1 MNPIISPSMS
11 QIGPGVIT
19 NFPNQTLPT
28 VQDKPFQIIQDRK
41 CPSLKKSIEILKQS
55 PFTVFSIILLFTIML
70 LILTVLAILR
80 IFFRFHY
87 IKFHCSIQ
95 LIFHS
100 LFVYYVWFPLA
111 REIEK
116 TSGSTRYLIIFLF
129 NFGIIQLGSMLIFF
143 WQYKYTQCLC
153 FFIEFE
159 TILVTLVNK
168 DKKLDFFYWR
178 ISNKFSPFLIVLY
191 YLFVT
196 RFFHPYPI
204 IIGLYALFYEKFL
217 MNHLAISNEKIM
229 SIENCCCIKMIVN
242 KFKSYVKIEET
253 ITECATNQEPPQPS
267 MIVNNISNPNNYP
280 EVPQNETSNV
290 SVSDIPVYDINEQY
304 NCVDRSNG
312 WVNIDKGVNQTP
324 I

>member
-1 MNPIISPSMS
+1 MNPVLPPSMS
-11 QIGPGVIT
+11 QIEPGVII
-19 NFPNQTLPT
+19 NFPNQSLPSI
-28 VQDKPFQIIQDRK
+28 QDKPFQIIKDRR
-41 CPSLKKSIEILKQS
+41 CPSLRKSLEMLKQS
-55 PFTVFSIILLFTIML
+55 PFTVFFITLYFTFILLL
-70 LILTVLAILR
+70 LTILTVLL

-87 IKFHCSIQ
+87 IRFHYNIQ

-116 TSGSTRYLIIFLF
+116 TSGSTRYLINFLF
-129 NFGIIQLGSMLIFF
+129 NFGIIQLGSIFLFF
-143 WQYKYTQCLC
+143 WRYKYTQYFC

-159 TILVTLVNK
+159 TILITLVNK

-196 RFFHPYPI
+196 QFVHPYPI

-217 MNHLAISNEKIM
+217 MERLAISNEKIM
-229 SIENCCCIKMIVN
+229 SIEKCCCIKLIVN
-242 KFKSYVKIEET
+242 KSYVKIEET
-253 ITECATNQEPPQPS
+253 IKDYTNNQEPPQPS
-267 MIVNNISNPNNYP
+267 VVISNINSPNNYP
-280 EVPQNETSNV
+280 EVPQNEISNV
-290 SVSDIPVYDINEQY
+290 SDATVYDINEQY
-304 NCVDRSNG
+304 NCVDNG
-312 WVNIDKGVNQTP
+312 CINIQKGVNQTS